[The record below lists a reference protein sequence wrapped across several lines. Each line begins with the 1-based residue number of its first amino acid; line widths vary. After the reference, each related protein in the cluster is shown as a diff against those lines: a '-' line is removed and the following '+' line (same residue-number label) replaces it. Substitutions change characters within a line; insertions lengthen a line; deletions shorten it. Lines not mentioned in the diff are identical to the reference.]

1 MKKIDCIQKHYALN
15 YFYSNNTKFKVID
28 IYIDSIKQVGC
39 MKFLKIFTLIGVV
52 SGVAST
58 AASGGECS
66 L

>member
-1 MKKIDCIQKHYALN
+1 LVCAYVKEALCINIL
-15 YFYSNNTKFKVID
+15 KV
-28 IYIDSIKQVGC
+28 
-39 MKFLKIFTLIGVV
+39 FTLIGVV